1 MHPAPETLTGL
12 LDELR
17 SAGVQLWAE
26 EGRIRF
32 RAPAGALTE
41 EHKALLREY
50 RGEALALL
58 EAEAAPTL
66 TPDPAARHDP
76 FPLTDVQGAYLVG
89 RGPAYDYGGVA
100 CHAYAELRFDDLD
113 PERLRTAW
121 NTLVRRHDMLRAVV
135 SPKATSGCCPKRPAN
150 P

>member
-1 MHPAPETLTGL
+1 FRGSAARTEPRRRTTVHPAPETLTGL

-50 RGEALALL
+50 RGDALALL
-58 EAEAAPTL
+58 AAEAAPTPAPG
-66 TPDPAARHDP
+66 PDARHDAC
-76 FPLTDVQGAYLVG
+76 PLTRAQGASLVG
-89 RGPAYDYGGVA
+89 RGPAYGYGGAA
-100 CHAYAELRFDDLD
+100 CPAYAELRFDALD
-113 PERLRTAW
+113 PERLRSAW
-121 NTLVRRHDMLRAVV
+121 NTLVRRHDM
-135 SPKATSGCCPKRPAN
+135 
-150 P
+150 